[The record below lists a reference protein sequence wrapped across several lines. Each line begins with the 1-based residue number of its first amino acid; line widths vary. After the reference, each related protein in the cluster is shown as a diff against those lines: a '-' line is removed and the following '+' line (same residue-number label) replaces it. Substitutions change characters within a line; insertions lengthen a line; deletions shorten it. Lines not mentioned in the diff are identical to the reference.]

1 MKKLK
6 FRVYIPDHE
15 KFTYFELGNFHYP
28 DRYLD
33 QYEYPVNQ
41 FTGLK
46 DKNGTEIYEDDLVKL
61 TFKDLNKLKSFYSD
75 AKNTLLPVILD
86 NLVDDSYTGKV
97 FFDDSMGGGTLG
109 QFQYYVGFIQFSHL
123 KFLVSAN
130 MIEVVGN
137 TVENSA

>member
-6 FRVYIPDHE
+6 FRVYIPDDK
-15 KFTYFELGNFHYP
+15 KFTYFELGNFDYP
-28 DRYLD
+28 DRYLY
-33 QYEYPVNQ
+33 QYKYPVNQ
-41 FTGLK
+41 FSGLK
-46 DKNGTEIYEDDLVKL
+46 DKNGTDIYEGDLVKL

-97 FFDDSMGGGTLG
+97 FFDDSMGGGTLA

-137 TVENSA
+137 TVETK